1 MCIWARKRSADYKS
15 FVHHRC
21 LISALIQVCS
31 RLKKIV
37 DNDYLWA
44 RASLDST
51 WVSAENWRIFQ
62 RCFTTSI
69 IAFFVH
75 NMRLF
80 ASSFAGLQ
88 TVGMWKL
95 SPSWP
100 LPTSTLREASLSY
113 GCYSSERVQG
123 ECKLDRWVWSMQ
135 SDFWYWCT
143 SWTET
148 GAPVPEFWPCAP
160 LWDVNLHN
168 CMWGSLE
175 QHGKCEVNLLVHRTK
190 SAHQCLKFDHMHFHV
205 TSHVNTLLSV
215 LFRLVMGSFMLFVLY
230 PTHSSRGEWQ
240 GNACCSEWSKGD
252 RVPAPGRETH
262 PSLPAV
268 LLGALPP
275 TLGSQ
280 PPLLQSLCVQSDEAS
295 L

>member
-1 MCIWARKRSADYKS
+1 MASSSERSFEDCYCLTDLPSEVLVTILEYLPLLDLSNVRLVSYAVQNCSPKFEFLLSLEKSSPLCIWACKRSADCKS
-15 FVHHRC
+15 FVHHRF
-21 LISALIQVCS
+21 LYSALIQVCS

-62 RCFTTSI
+62 RCFMTSI

-113 GCYSSERVQG
+113 GCYSSERVQRK
-123 ECKLDRWVWSMQ
+123 CKLDRWVWSMR
-135 SDFWYWCT
+135 SDFWCCGT
-143 SWTET
+143 SWTES
-148 GAPVPEFWPCAP
+148 GAPVPVFWPCAP

-175 QHGKCEVNLLVHRTK
+175 QHGKCE
-190 SAHQCLKFDHMHFHV
+190 F
-205 TSHVNTLLSV
+205 
-215 LFRLVMGSFMLFVLY
+215 
-230 PTHSSRGEWQ
+230 
-240 GNACCSEWSKGD
+240 
-252 RVPAPGRETH
+252 
-262 PSLPAV
+262 
-268 LLGALPP
+268 
-275 TLGSQ
+275 
-280 PPLLQSLCVQSDEAS
+280 SLCVRT